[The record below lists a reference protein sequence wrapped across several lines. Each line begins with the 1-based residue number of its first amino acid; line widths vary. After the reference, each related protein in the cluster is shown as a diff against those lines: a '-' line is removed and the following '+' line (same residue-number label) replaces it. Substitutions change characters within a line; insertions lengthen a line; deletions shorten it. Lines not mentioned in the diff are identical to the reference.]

1 MITIYHHSR
10 CTVSREALTLLDQL
24 CARENLLLEILDYH
38 QLLLTAPIL
47 SDLQKKLGLPMRE
60 MIRYHDP
67 KYIRLKLSKADDAGL
82 FSGYCETSKTAATS
96 NCDLPKSCHYRVSG
110 RVNRTLVLPVA
121 HAITSR
127 WRVIL

>member
-82 FSGYCETSKTAATS
+82 FQAIVKHPRLLQRPIVIYQ
-96 NCDLPKSCHYRVSG
+96 
-110 RVNRTLVLPVA
+110 NR
-121 HAITSR
+121 AIIAYPAELIEPWFYQSR
-127 WRVIL
+127 TQ